1 MVDYQG
7 MQIAKVGPILPLRI
21 PMSRCQ
27 ELARMTQ
34 LNRPGVPPNR
44 FPFHMLKEIYEQPD
58 AIRKTIEQHLDRPM
72 HSIRL
77 DRSPFTSAEWAALRS
92 ISIVASGSSR
102 HAGLCGKL
110 MIEELA
116 GIPVDVEHASEYG
129 YRKPLNG
136 GAGLVIAIT
145 QSGETADTTA
155 AQRLAKE
162 NGKKTL
168 SISNVVD
175 STISREADANF
186 FTCAGQE
193 IAIPATKS
201 FTTQLTAMYML
212 ALFLASHKGTLS
224 SEQIA
229 RRLLSLAQLPSILLW
244 LLDRFNSEAESIAKD
259 FYRDEVF
266 IYLGRGVHYPIALE
280 GALKLK
286 EISYVHAEGYPT
298 GELRHGPTALL
309 DESLPVVAI
318 VTRDPEDP
326 ESMLRYERSRS
337 LLSEIR
343 EHSKRQILVAS
354 EDDEEVRQLR
364 TACFLLPNLDELLLP
379 ILEVVPLQLLAY
391 HIAVMNDFDPDRPRN
406 LVKSVRVD

>member
-1 MVDYQG
+1 M
-7 MQIAKVGPILPLRI
+7 MQQNGLGESPK
-21 PMSRCQ
+21 
-27 ELARMTQ
+27 
-34 LNRPGVPPNR
+34 R
-44 FPFHMLKEIYEQPD
+44 FAFHMLKEIYEQPD
-58 AIRKTIEQHLDRPM
+58 AIRKTIEQHIDKPTN
-72 HSIRL
+72 SVRL
-77 DRSPFTSAEWAALRS
+77 DRSPFAPAEWAALHS

-136 GAGLVIAIT
+136 GASLVVAIT

-175 STISREADANF
+175 STISHEADANF

-193 IAIPATKS
+193 VAIPATKS

-212 ALFLASHKGTLS
+212 ALFLASHKGTRS
-224 SEQIA
+224 SEQIV

-244 LLDRFNSEAESIAKD
+244 LLDRFDSDAGSIANT
-259 FYRDEVF
+259 FYQDEVF

-309 DESLPVVAI
+309 DENLPVVAI
-318 VTRDPEDP
+318 VTRDPNDP
-326 ESMLRYERSRS
+326 ESMLRYDRSRS
-337 LLSEIR
+337 LLNEIR

-354 EDDEEVRQLR
+354 EGDEEIQKLR
-364 TACFLLPNLDELLLP
+364 TPCFLLPNLDELLLP
-379 ILEVVPLQLLAY
+379 IPEVVPLQLLAY
-391 HIAVMNDFDPDRPRN
+391 HIAVMNDLNPDRPRN
-406 LVKSVRVD
+406 LVKSVTAE

>member
-1 MVDYQG
+1 MPQQNASG
-7 MQIAKVGPILPLRI
+7 GSP
-21 PMSRCQ
+21 
-27 ELARMTQ
+27 E
-34 LNRPGVPPNR
+34 R
-44 FPFHMLKEIYEQPD
+44 FSFQMLKEIYEQPD
-58 AIRKTIEQHLDRPM
+58 AIRKTIEQHLDEPANTVC
-72 HSIRL
+72 L
-77 DRSPFTSAEWAALRS
+77 DRSPFAPAEWAALHS

-136 GAGLVIAIT
+136 GGSLVIAIT

-175 STISREADANF
+175 STISHEADANF

-193 IAIPATKS
+193 LAIPATKS

-224 SEQIA
+224 DEQVA
-229 RRLLSLAQLPSILLW
+229 RRLVSLAQLPSVLAGLIEHF
-244 LLDRFNSEAESIAKD
+244 DTHAESIAKN
-259 FYRDEVF
+259 FYKDEVF

-309 DESLPVVAI
+309 DASLPVVAI
-318 VTRDPEDP
+318 VTRDPNDP

-337 LLSEIR
+337 LLNEIR
-343 EHSKRQILVAS
+343 EHSKRQILIAS
-354 EDDEEVRQLR
+354 EGDEEIQKLC
-364 TACFLLPNLDELLLP
+364 TSCFLLPNLDELLLP

-391 HIAVMNDFDPDRPRN
+391 HIAVLNDFNPD
-406 LVKSVRVD
+406 

>member
-1 MVDYQG
+1 
-7 MQIAKVGPILPLRI
+7 
-21 PMSRCQ
+21 
-27 ELARMTQ
+27 MTG
-34 LNRPGVPPNR
+34 LNKADGALKR

-72 HSIRL
+72 RSIRL
-77 DRSPFTSAEWAALRS
+77 DRSPFTSAEWADLRS

-224 SEQIA
+224 SDQVA
-229 RRLLSLAQLPSILLW
+229 CRLLALAQLPSILLW
-244 LLDRFNSEAESIAKD
+244 LLDRFDSNAESIAKD

-318 VTRDPEDP
+318 VTRDPNDP

-337 LLSEIR
+337 LLREIR

-354 EDDEEVRQLR
+354 EGDEEVRQLR
-364 TACFLLPNLDELLLP
+364 TPCFLLPNLDELLLP

>member
-1 MVDYQG
+1 
-7 MQIAKVGPILPLRI
+7 
-21 PMSRCQ
+21 
-27 ELARMTQ
+27 MTQ
-34 LNRPGVPPNR
+34 LSRSDGPPNR

-58 AIRKTIEQHLDRPM
+58 AIRKTIEQHLDKPAN
-72 HSIRL
+72 SVRL
-77 DRSPFTSAEWAALRS
+77 DRSPFTEDEWASLRS

-175 STISREADANF
+175 STISHEADANF

-212 ALFLASHKGTLS
+212 ALFLASHKATLN

-318 VTRDPEDP
+318 VTRDPNDP

-337 LLSEIR
+337 LLDEIR
-343 EHSKRQILVAS
+343 EHSKRQILIAS
-354 EDDEEVRQLR
+354 EGDEGVQRLQ
-364 TACFLLPNLDELLLP
+364 TPCFLLPHLDELLLP

-391 HIAVMNDFDPDRPRN
+391 HIAVMNDFNPDRPRN

>member
-1 MVDYQG
+1 MPQQDEAG
-7 MQIAKVGPILPLRI
+7 RLP
-21 PMSRCQ
+21 
-27 ELARMTQ
+27 A
-34 LNRPGVPPNR
+34 R

-58 AIRKTIEQHLDRPM
+58 AIRRTIEQH
-72 HSIRL
+72 IEKETNTVCL
-77 DRSPFTSAEWAALRS
+77 DRSPFAPAEWAALRS

-102 HAGLCGKL
+102 HAGLCGKI

-136 GAGLVIAIT
+136 GGSLVIAIT

-168 SISNVVD
+168 SVSNVID
-175 STISREADANF
+175 STISHEADANF
-186 FTCAGQE
+186 FTRAGQE
-193 IAIPATKS
+193 VAIPATKS

-212 ALFLASHKGTLS
+212 ALFLASHKATLS
-224 SEQIA
+224 PGEVA
-229 RRLLSLAQLPSILLW
+229 GRLNSLAHLPDILPGLIE
-244 LLDRFNSEAESIAKD
+244 RFDPHAESIAKN
-259 FYRDEVF
+259 FYKDEVF

-318 VTRDPEDP
+318 VTRDPSDP

-337 LLSEIR
+337 LLNEIR
-343 EHSKRQILVAS
+343 QHSKRQILIAS
-354 EDDEEVRQLR
+354 EGDEEIKALR
-364 TACFLLPNLDELLLP
+364 APCFLLPNLDELLLA
-379 ILEVVPLQLLAY
+379 ILEAVPLQLLAY
-391 HIAVMNDFDPDRPRN
+391 HVAVMNDFNPDRPRN
-406 LVKSVRVD
+406 LVKSVTVD

>member
-1 MVDYQG
+1 
-7 MQIAKVGPILPLRI
+7 
-21 PMSRCQ
+21 
-27 ELARMTQ
+27 MTQ
-34 LNRPGVPPNR
+34 LNRADGPPNR

-58 AIRKTIEQHLDRPM
+58 AVRKTIEQHLDRPT
-72 HSIRL
+72 HSICL
-77 DRSPFTSAEWAALRS
+77 DRSPFTSAEWADLRS

-155 AQRLAKE
+155 AQRLAKQ

-193 IAIPATKS
+193 VAIPATKS
-201 FTTQLTAMYML
+201 FTTQLIAMYML

-224 SEQIA
+224 SDRVA
-229 RRLLSLAQLPSILLW
+229 RRLLALAQLPSILLW
-244 LLDRFNSEAESIAKD
+244 LLDRFDSNAESIAKD

-318 VTRDPEDP
+318 VTRDPTDP

-364 TACFLLPNLDELLLP
+364 TPCFLLPNLDELLLP

>member
-1 MVDYQG
+1 
-7 MQIAKVGPILPLRI
+7 
-21 PMSRCQ
+21 
-27 ELARMTQ
+27 MTQ
-34 LNRPGVPPNR
+34 LNRSDAPPKR
-44 FPFHMLKEIYEQPD
+44 FPFHMLKEICEQPD
-58 AIRKTIEQHLDRPM
+58 AIRKTIEQHLDRPT

-77 DRSPFTSAEWAALRS
+77 DRSPFTAAEWAALRS
-92 ISIVASGSSR
+92 ISIIASGSSR

-175 STISREADANF
+175 STISHEADANF

-193 IAIPATKS
+193 VAIPATKS

-224 SEQIA
+224 PEQIA
-229 RRLLSLAQLPSILLW
+229 SRLLALAQLPSILLW
-244 LLDRFNSEAESIAKD
+244 LLDRFDSNAESIAKD

-318 VTRDPEDP
+318 VTRDPNDS
-326 ESMLRYERSRS
+326 ESMSRYERSRS
-337 LLSEIR
+337 LLNEIR

-354 EDDEEVRQLR
+354 EGDEEVQKLR
-364 TACFLLPNLDELLLP
+364 TPCFLLPSLDELLLP

-391 HIAVMNDFDPDRPRN
+391 HIAVMNDFNPDRPRN

>member
-1 MVDYQG
+1 M
-7 MQIAKVGPILPLRI
+7 MQ
-21 PMSRCQ
+21 Q
-27 ELARMTQ
+27 
-34 LNRPGVPPNR
+34 NRLGESPKR
-44 FPFHMLKEIYEQPD
+44 FAFHMLKEIYEQPD
-58 AIRKTIEQHLDRPM
+58 AIRKTIEQHIDKPTN
-72 HSIRL
+72 SVRL
-77 DRSPFTSAEWAALRS
+77 DRSPFAPAEWAALHS

-136 GAGLVIAIT
+136 GASLVVAIT

-175 STISREADANF
+175 STISHEADANF

-193 IAIPATKS
+193 VAIPATKS

-212 ALFLASHKGTLS
+212 ALFLASHKGTRS
-224 SEQIA
+224 SEQIV

-244 LLDRFNSEAESIAKD
+244 LLDRFDSDAGSIANT
-259 FYRDEVF
+259 FYQDEVF

-309 DESLPVVAI
+309 DENLPVVAI
-318 VTRDPEDP
+318 VTRDPNDP
-326 ESMLRYERSRS
+326 ESMLRYDRSRS
-337 LLSEIR
+337 LLNEIR

-354 EDDEEVRQLR
+354 EGDEEIQKLR
-364 TACFLLPNLDELLLP
+364 TPCFLLPNLDELLLP

-391 HIAVMNDFDPDRPRN
+391 HIAVMNDFNPDRPRN
-406 LVKSVRVD
+406 LVKSVTAE

>member
-1 MVDYQG
+1 MPQQDG
-7 MQIAKVGPILPLRI
+7 SGRLP
-21 PMSRCQ
+21 
-27 ELARMTQ
+27 E
-34 LNRPGVPPNR
+34 R
-44 FPFHMLKEIYEQPD
+44 FPFHMLEEIYQQPD
-58 AIRKTIEQHLDRPM
+58 AIRQTIEQHLDQTTNTVC
-72 HSIRL
+72 L
-77 DRSPFTSAEWAALRS
+77 DRSPFAPAEWAGLRS

-129 YRKPLNG
+129 CRKPLNG
-136 GAGLVIAIT
+136 GGSLVIAIT

-168 SISNVVD
+168 SVSNVID
-175 STISREADANF
+175 STISHEADANF
-186 FTCAGQE
+186 FTYAGKE
-193 IAIPATKS
+193 VAIPATKS

-224 SEQIA
+224 GEQVA
-229 RRLLSLAQLPSILLW
+229 RRLRSLSRLPSILPGLIA
-244 LLDRFNSEAESIAKD
+244 RFDPHAESIAKD
-259 FYRDEVF
+259 FYKDEVF
-266 IYLGRGVHYPIALE
+266 LYLGRGVHYPIALE

-318 VTRDPEDP
+318 VTRDPADP

-337 LLSEIR
+337 LLNEIR
-343 EHSKRQILVAS
+343 QHSRRQILIAS
-354 EDDEEVRQLR
+354 EGDEEIQEFS
-364 TACFLLPNLDELLLP
+364 TPCFLLPNLDELLLA
-379 ILEVVPLQLLAY
+379 IVEAVPLQLLAY
-391 HIAVMNDFDPDRPRN
+391 HIAVMNDFNPDRPRN
-406 LVKSVRVD
+406 LVKSVTVD

>member
-1 MVDYQG
+1 
-7 MQIAKVGPILPLRI
+7 
-21 PMSRCQ
+21 
-27 ELARMTQ
+27 MTQ
-34 LNRPGVPPNR
+34 EDRHGGSPQHWP
-44 FPFHMLKEIYEQPD
+44 HKMLKEIYEQPD
-58 AIRKTIEQHLDRPM
+58 AIRKTIQQHLDK
-72 HSIRL
+72 SANSVRL
-77 DRSPFTSAEWAALRS
+77 DRSSFSAAEWAALHS

-136 GAGLVIAIT
+136 GASLVIAIT

-155 AQRLAKE
+155 AQRFAHE
-162 NGKKTL
+162 RGKKTL

-186 FTCAGQE
+186 FTCAGE
-193 IAIPATKS
+193 EVAIPATKS
-201 FTTQLTAMYML
+201 FTAQLTAMYML
-212 ALFLASHKGTLS
+212 ALFLASHKGALGT
-224 SEQIA
+224 EQIA
-229 RRLLSLAQLPSILLW
+229 NRLLSLVQLPSILLS
-244 LLDRFNSEAESIAKD
+244 LIDRFSADAESMAAS
-259 FYRDEVF
+259 FYKDEVF

-286 EISYVHAEGYPT
+286 ETCYVHAEGYPT

-309 DESLPVVAI
+309 DENLPVVAI
-318 VTRDPEDP
+318 ITRDLNDP
-326 ESMLRYERSRS
+326 ESLVRYERSRS

-343 EHSKRQILVAS
+343 EHSKRQVLIAS
-354 EDDEEVRQLR
+354 EGDEEICRLK
-364 TACFLLPNLDELLLP
+364 ASSFALPNLDELLLP

-391 HIAVMNDFDPDRPRN
+391 RIAVRKGFNPDRPRN
-406 LVKSVRVD
+406 LVKSVAVI